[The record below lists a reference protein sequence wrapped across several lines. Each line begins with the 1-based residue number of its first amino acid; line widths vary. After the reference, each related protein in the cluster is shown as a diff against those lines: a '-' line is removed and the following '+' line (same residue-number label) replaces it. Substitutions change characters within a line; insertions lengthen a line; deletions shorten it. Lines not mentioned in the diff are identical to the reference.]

1 MQTTLH
7 LIFAELTGAL
17 LTVRINTQD
26 SRVGIYAVELQDGNR
41 RQTSI
46 DWPFGVSDQPTVEV
60 HLELAG
66 AGREIST
73 QVISGDLW
81 RDLES
86 QDLEDEFL
94 DRVLR
99 GADAQVT
106 ASDLLGT
113 TIQFGDAEAQV
124 YRVNSEHGY
133 DDYDVI
139 GHPVVHRITVGHGI
153 KKGDIFNV
161 YCADSRKV
169 GGQWT
174 GSLVPSFASVLQTL
188 AAESAA

>member
-1 MQTTLH
+1 MQTTTH
-7 LIFAELTGAL
+7 LTVAL
-17 LTVRINTQD
+17 LSVRINTQD

-66 AGREIST
+66 AGKEIST

-99 GADAQVT
+99 GADAQV
-106 ASDLLGT
+106 AAADLLGT

-161 YCADSRKV
+161 YCVDSRKV